1 MNKDCYLEIEDILS
15 NYPQIKR
22 LHLYKLGYMA
32 NSSIILKSGCHLE
45 EIQQSLVKYSNI
57 QSVDLYYL
65 GYLHSIYPLTINTDS
80 FCLADTLLMNFKN

>member
-32 NSSIILKSGCHLE
+32 NSLNNNPESSIILKSGGHLE
-45 EIQQSLVKYSNI
+45 EMQQSLVKYSNI
-57 QSVDLYYL
+57 QGVDLYYL
-65 GYLHSIYPLTINTDS
+65 GYLH
-80 FCLADTLLMNFKN
+80 